1 MKILKILKYLFFILA
16 LIFCISFLYVITSS
30 QLTQKV
36 FDYISLEL
44 PLKYSKVEGS
54 LYTGIKIE
62 DLNYDD
68 MVRAK
73 SFYIKPSLLSLLIKE
88 IYIYDLKIEDI
99 VLEDKLFSLLNEPKD
114 EEQDSSL
121 EIPFTL
127 IIKNFDANLN
137 DFIYEEQK
145 IDEVNL
151 SIKNLNSNLKDAVS
165 GNIFTIIKSNLADIE
180 ASINLD
186 KNNYKLLSKIDL
198 KKDVLSSLLVEAKG
212 NLEKFDF
219 KINSKEL
226 NIENIEQQLNIENIN
241 IVGNYDIKDLNLEI
255 SSLTSN
261 LKYGE
266 INSNVEAK
274 AKLLNND
281 LETLTF
287 NIDLQ
292 TTIQKTIFEA
302 LQKDLFIKSNFSG
315 NLKEITFANNL
326 ESNEINIDKTSI
338 KIEDSP
344 ILKGILKIVDKNIDV
359 LADSTIKTNLAD
371 QKSKIELKLNID
383 EIDKLNINSTTMI
396 ENIRNYEEFNLKNIG
411 SIKILSSYKKGILD
425 IDLNSKIVDLSL
437 KSNNLKK
444 FIFETYIKNINPNN
458 FYELDKSINISKIN
472 GKIKGNFEENLSLNA
487 DIVLNDSFS
496 INSNFKTKKDNF
508 EVILKN
514 SSISS
519 NIEKLGEIINIK
531 VNIKELKNFE
541 KELNKILDIPALN
554 LSGLIDANLQL
565 ASNKIDFELNSPKIS
580 LENESLEKI
589 SIKGNFKEETI
600 VFDRL
605 DFSIGKTYD
614 INLQKKLTL
623 LRPAFFNIS
632 SFDGDIA
639 FENILLKSSKQDKNI
654 VLNIVTKDL
663 FLEHSS
669 YASLILNT
677 NLKINI
683 DEEDNKIFVSG
694 DVKAN
699 NLKAFYNIPALSI
712 SKDKDIVIVS
722 KKDTIIEK
730 DFFIDNIG
738 LDLLI
743 IADEVEYN
751 VKNIDLKAKV
761 NLNIKKEFTKGVKIF
776 GSVQGVEGT
785 FSELGKTYQI
795 SNSSVNFKGL
805 EAINPILDIKASTK
819 VDNIEISIFISGT
832 LENPRLTL
840 NSNPMMNQKDI
851 LSYLIFGTNF
861 ASDSKNTQ
869 SKQSQASLFLLNEL
883 SKDYAKELG
892 VDMIYFQY
900 DPTTQYI
907 ETSIGKN
914 IGEKNKVVLKNKSQ
928 SGQIILMRE
937 LTKLWNIELGFEEK
951 TQSLDLIYK
960 KRY

>member
-1 MKILKILKYLFFILA
+1 MKILKIIKYLFFILT
-16 LIFCISFLYVITSS
+16 LIFCISFLYIITSS

-36 FDYISLEL
+36 FDYISLEI
-44 PLKYSKVEGS
+44 PLKYSKIEGS

-68 MVRAK
+68 MIKAK
-73 SFYIKPSLLSLLIKE
+73 SLYIKPSLLSLLIKE
-88 IYIYDLKIEDI
+88 VYIYDLKIEDI
-99 VLEDKLFSLLNEPKD
+99 VLEDKLFSFLNEPKD

-127 IIKNFDANLN
+127 FIKNFDANLN
-137 DFIYEEQK
+137 DFIYEEQR

-151 SIKNLNSNLKDAVS
+151 SIKNLNSNLKDNVS
-165 GNIFTIIKSNLADIE
+165 GNIITTIKSNLADIE

-186 KNNYKLLSKIDL
+186 KNNYILSSKIDL
-198 KKDVLSSLLVEAKG
+198 KKDVISSLLVESKG
-212 NLEKFDF
+212 NLEKVDF

-241 IVGNYDIKDLNLEI
+241 IIGNYDIKNLNLEI

-261 LKYGE
+261 LRYDE
-266 INSNVEAK
+266 INSNIEGK

-302 LQKDLFIKSNFSG
+302 LQKDLFIKSNISG
-315 NLKEITFANNL
+315 NLKEITFTNNL

-338 KIEDSP
+338 KIEDSSL
-344 ILKGILKIVDKNIDV
+344 LKGIVKIFDKDIEV
-359 LADSTIKTNLAD
+359 LADSTIRTNLAD

-411 SIKILSSYKKGILD
+411 NIKILSNYTKGILD
-425 IDLNSKIVDLSL
+425 IDLNSKILDISL

-444 FIFETYIKNINPNN
+444 FIFETYIKDINPNN
-458 FYELDKSINISKIN
+458 FYELDKSIKISKIN
-472 GKIKGNFEENLSLNA
+472 GKIKGDFEENLSLNA
-487 DIVLNDSFS
+487 DMVLNDSFI

-508 EVILKN
+508 EVVLKN
-514 SSISS
+514 NSLSS

-541 KELNKILDIPALN
+541 KELNKILDIPTLN

-565 ASNKIDFELNSPKIS
+565 TSNKIDFELNSPKIS
-580 LENESLEKI
+580 FENESLEKI

-605 DFSIGKTYD
+605 DFNIGKTYD

-743 IADEVEYN
+743 IADDVEYS

-869 SKQSQASLFLLNEL
+869 SKESQASLFLLNEL